1 VDADDVITVNP
12 ATANA
17 IADAMLMK
25 LRLGNDRSR
34 SAKIIVTPP
43 LKRFLVAIV

>member
-1 VDADDVITVNP
+1 MSVDADGVV
-12 ATANA
+12 TAKPNT

-43 LKRFLVAIV
+43 LKIFLIAMV